1 MAFDLALLTSTPDI
15 RTVSPVHARLV
26 RALRYTHIA
35 RRGRSFCCDDL
46 AEQLG
51 APLAVHAFLVFLA
64 EAGRAWPEP
73 ISLNPPCQ
81 ARMSYDEMLLV
92 DCATAAAKNER
103 EAFDDFLRDMLDASA
118 RRGLWNAARR
128 LMMRMV
134 VVQQ

>member
-1 MAFDLALLTSTPDI
+1 MTLQNLLVTPDLNEI
-15 RTVSPVHARLV
+15 APVHARLV
-26 RALRYTHIA
+26 CAMRYVHMARAQ
-35 RRGRSFCCDDL
+35 RSYCCR
-46 AEQLG
+46 AVATQLG
-51 APLAVHAFLVFLA
+51 SADAVRPFHVFMD
-64 EAGRAWPEP
+64 EAGHAWPDP
-73 ISLNPPCQ
+73 IALNRPCQ
-81 ARMSYDEMLLV
+81 MSLSYDEMLLV

>member
-1 MAFDLALLTSTPDI
+1 
-15 RTVSPVHARLV
+15 
-26 RALRYTHIA
+26 
-35 RRGRSFCCDDL
+35 
-46 AEQLG
+46 
-51 APLAVHAFLVFLA
+51 
-64 EAGRAWPEP
+64 
-73 ISLNPPCQ
+73 
-81 ARMSYDEMLLV
+81 MSYDEMLLV